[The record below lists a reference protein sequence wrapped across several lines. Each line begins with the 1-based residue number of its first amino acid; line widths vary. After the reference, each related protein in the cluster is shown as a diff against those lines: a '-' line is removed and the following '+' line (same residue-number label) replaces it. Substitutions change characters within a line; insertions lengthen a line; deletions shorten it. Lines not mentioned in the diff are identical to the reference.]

1 MSIRD
6 TKYTSPQAL
15 REMYRKPKD
24 AAREA
29 VDPTSETRRRIEGV
43 SSLAV
48 SGALQERPVLTQRP
62 VIVGNDAPDVMDD
75 ESKKRIP
82 IN

>member
-15 REMYRKPKD
+15 REMYRQPKD

-43 SSLAV
+43 PSLAV
-48 SGALQERPVLTQRP
+48 GRALQERPVLTQRP
-62 VIVGNDAPDVMDD
+62 DVVRNETPDTLDD
-75 ESKKRIP
+75 ESKKRVP
-82 IN
+82 IS